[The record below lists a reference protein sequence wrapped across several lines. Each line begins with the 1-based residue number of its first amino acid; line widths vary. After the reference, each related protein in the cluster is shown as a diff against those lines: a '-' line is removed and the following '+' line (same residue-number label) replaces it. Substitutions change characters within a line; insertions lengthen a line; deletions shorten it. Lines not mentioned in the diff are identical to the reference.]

1 VRPVRRVV
9 DGWQRRHAAIAFP
22 VAVARKFADD
32 RASVHAALIAHYAFL
47 SLFPL
52 LLMLVSI
59 LGLVLEDRPGL
70 QQDVLDTALARIP
83 VIGDQL
89 EADVHSLEGSGV
101 GIGVGLAGALWA
113 GLGVTVALGRAFD
126 DVWDV
131 PRVRQPGALRA
142 RARGMA
148 ALGVTAAAL
157 VAATVLPGLAL
168 GGGIGPV
175 AQKLA
180 ALAAALAL
188 NALVF
193 FAVFA
198 LLTGPPRDH
207 RRLLPGVAVAAAGSL
222 ALQSA
227 GGWYV
232 DRAVVDASEVYGGF
246 ALVIG
251 LLSWFWLGSHL
262 LLIAAEVN
270 VVLDR
275 GLWPRSVAGP
285 LEPADRFA
293 LRSAAEAV
301 QRDERQHIAVR
312 FDDEPEGSA
321 VGIGGSAPAG
331 RHQQEERDEQAQ
343 HADGHEDD
351 ADGLQVDPGQLGRDG
366 EVQDRAGRDTEE

>member
-1 VRPVRRVV
+1 VRPVRRLV
-9 DGWQRRHAAIAFP
+9 DDWQRRHAAIAFA

-52 LLMLVSI
+52 LLALVSV

-70 QQDVLDTALARIP
+70 QQDVLDTALSRIP

-89 EADVHSLEGSGV
+89 EDDVRSLKGSGL
-101 GIGVGLAGALWA
+101 GLALGLVGALWA

-148 ALGVTAAAL
+148 ALGVTGAAL
-157 VAATVLPGLAL
+157 VVATALSGLAL

-175 AQKLA
+175 VQKLA

-198 LLTGPPRDH
+198 LLTGPPRDL
-207 RRLLPGVAVAAAGSL
+207 RRLLPGVALAAAGSL

-232 DRAVVDASEVYGGF
+232 DRAVVDASAVYGGF

-275 GLWPRSVAGP
+275 GLWPRSVSGP
-285 LEPADRFA
+285 LVRADRLA
-293 LRSAAEAV
+293 LRAAAEAV

-312 FDDEPEGSA
+312 FAGEPSA
-321 VGIGGSAPAG
+321 VRIGRGAPAG
-331 RHQQEERDEQAQ
+331 RQQQEQRDEQAE
-343 HADGHEDD
+343 HADDHEDD

-366 EVQDRAGRDTEE
+366 EVQDRAGRDAQE

>member
-1 VRPVRRVV
+1 VRDVRRVV
-9 DGWQRRHAAIAFP
+9 DGWQRRHSAVAVA

-52 LLMLVSI
+52 LLALVSV
-59 LGLVLEDRPGL
+59 LGLVLEDRPAL
-70 QQDVLDTALARIP
+70 QQDVLDTALSRIP

-89 EADVHSLEGSGV
+89 EDDVRSLEGSGV
-101 GIGVGLAGALWA
+101 GLAVGLAGALWA

-131 PRVRQPGALRA
+131 PRVRQPGALGA

-148 ALGVTAAAL
+148 TLGVVGAAL
-157 VAATVLPGLAL
+157 LVATVLSGLAL

-180 ALAAALAL
+180 TLAGALAL

-198 LLTGPPRDH
+198 LLTGPPRDL
-207 RRLLPGVAVAAAGSL
+207 RRLLPGVAVAVTGSL
-222 ALQSA
+222 VLQSA

-232 DRAVVDASEVYGGF
+232 DRVVVDASQVYGAF

-262 LLIAAEVN
+262 LLLAAELN

-275 GLWPRSVAGP
+275 GLWPRSVSGP
-285 LEPADRFA
+285 LAPADRLV
-293 LRSAAEAV
+293 LRSTAEAMR
-301 QRDERQHIAVR
+301 RDERQHITVR
-312 FDDEPEGSA
+312 FD
-321 VGIGGSAPAG
+321 
-331 RHQQEERDEQAQ
+331 
-343 HADGHEDD
+343 HES
-351 ADGLQVDPGQLGRDG
+351 
-366 EVQDRAGRDTEE
+366 

>member
-1 VRPVRRVV
+1 VRVLRRVV
-9 DGWQRRHAAIAFP
+9 DAWQRRHAAIAFA

-32 RASVHAALIAHYAFL
+32 RASMHAALIAHYAFL

-52 LLMLVSI
+52 LLALVSV

-70 QQDVLDTALARIP
+70 QEDVLDTALARIP

-89 EADVHSLEGSGV
+89 EDDVRSLKGSGV
-101 GIGVGLAGALWA
+101 GLALGLAGALWA

-126 DVWDV
+126 QVWDV
-131 PRVRQPGALRA
+131 PRVGQPGALRA
-142 RARGMA
+142 RTRGMA
-148 ALGVTAAAL
+148 TLGVVGAAL
-157 VAATVLPGLAL
+157 LAATVLSGLAL

-175 AQKLA
+175 VEKLV
-180 ALAAALAL
+180 ALATALAL

-198 LLTGPPRDH
+198 LLTGPPRDL

-222 ALQSA
+222 VLQSV

-232 DRAVVDASEVYGGF
+232 DRAVVDASAVYGSF

-275 GLWPRSVAGP
+275 ALWPRSMGETLA
-285 LEPADRFA
+285 PADRLA
-293 LRSAAEAV
+293 LRSAAQAV
-301 QRDERQHIAVR
+301 RRDERQHITVR
-312 FDDEPEGSA
+312 FDDERE
-321 VGIGGSAPAG
+321 AP
-331 RHQQEERDEQAQ
+331 RRSQR
-343 HADGHEDD
+343 
-351 ADGLQVDPGQLGRDG
+351 
-366 EVQDRAGRDTEE
+366 

>member
-1 VRPVRRVV
+1 MRRIV
-9 DGWQRRHAAIAFP
+9 DGWQRRLPAVAFA

-52 LLMLVSI
+52 LLALVSV

-70 QQDVLDTALARIP
+70 QEDVLDTALSRIP

-89 EADVHSLEGSGV
+89 EDDVRSLEGSGLGV
-101 GIGVGLAGALWA
+101 GVGLAGALWA

-131 PRVRQPGALRA
+131 PRMHQPSALRA

-148 ALGVTAAAL
+148 TLGVVGAAL
-157 VAATVLPGLAL
+157 LVGTILPGLAL
-168 GGGIGPV
+168 GGEIGPV
-175 AQKLA
+175 AEKLA
-180 ALAAALAL
+180 AFAAALAL
-188 NALVF
+188 NAIVF

-198 LLTGPPRDH
+198 LLTGPPRGL
-207 RRLLPGVAVAAAGSL
+207 RRLLPGVGIAAAGSL

-232 DRAVVDASEVYGGF
+232 DRAVVDASDVYGAF

-251 LLSWFWLGSHL
+251 LISWFWLGSHL

-275 GLWPRSVAGP
+275 GLWPRSVSGP
-285 LEPADRFA
+285 PGPADRLA
-293 LRSAAEAV
+293 LRAAAEAA
-301 QRDERQHIAVR
+301 RHDERQHVTVR
-312 FDDEPEGSA
+312 FDEEPEATSA
-321 VGIGGSAPAG
+321 VRIDRGAAAG
-331 RHQQEERDEQAQ
+331 RHQQEQRDEKAD
-343 HADGHEDD
+343 HADDHQDD
-351 ADGLQVDPGQLGRDG
+351 ADGLQVDPGQLGRHG
-366 EVQDRAGRDTEE
+366 EVQDRAGRDAEQ